1 MCRRNCSGKSGLT
14 WACADNSSCH
24 TKPLLTYMKA
34 VPDPRCGRTTKHDHA
49 EVLVCLVIGFLIG
62 RLTIR
67 RSLKWCRRH
76 LDWLGQYI
84 PLKNGVLSSAIV
96 GRILAGSDEEL
107 LALQFIAWIGEI
119 IETRGIHLVIDGKA
133 LRAAMEKV
141 KNFRAPMVMNA
152 IDAAT
157 GLVIAQLP
165 LQNKDCEI
173 KVIPE
178 LLKVLDI
185 RNSTVTVDAIGTQ
198 TEIMGQIIRQGGHFV
213 FAIKRNQPQSHEEIE
228 KYFRELTED
237 YGRMRE
243 DSSFQPRYPEMM
255 KVYEEICLKEK
266 NRDRY
271 EIRRYRACRFP
282 ALLTEKQEEWPF
294 IRTVGEA
301 EQIRIPIERDENG
314 KDITPDEET
323 FRKQG
328 SRRKP
333 KPKKGDGEDS
343 DIQITGMIS
352 DRELT
357 AEEMGRYKRAHWSV
371 ENKLHHVLDDTFR
384 EDRSPAKKSKNNL
397 ALLRKISCNLL
408 RIAMIREKRAD
419 LMTEMMDEFCDDH
432 ALIEKY
438 VFRGIKSFY

>member
-1 MCRRNCSGKSGLT
+1 
-14 WACADNSSCH
+14 
-24 TKPLLTYMKA
+24 MKA
-34 VPDPRCGRTTKHDHA
+34 VPDPRCGRTSKHDHA
-49 EVLVCLVIGFLIG
+49 EVLVCLVTGFLAG

-67 RSLKWCRRH
+67 RSLKWCRKH
-76 LDWLGQYI
+76 LEWLRQYL
-84 PLKNGVLSSAIV
+84 PLKNGVASPSTAC
-96 GRILAGSDEEL
+96 RILAGIDEEL
-107 LALQFIAWIGEI
+107 FALQFTAWIGEI
-119 IETRGIHLVIDGKA
+119 VETRGIHLIIDGKA

-152 IDAAT
+152 IDAVT
-157 GLVIAQLP
+157 GLVLAQLP
-165 LQNKDCEI
+165 LQNKECEI
-173 KVIPE
+173 TAIPE

-185 RNSTVTVDAIGTQ
+185 RESTVTIDAIGTQ

-213 FAIKRNQPQSHEEIE
+213 LTVKRNQPQSYEEIE
-228 KYFRELTED
+228 KYFRELMED
-237 YGRMRE
+237 YGRMKE
-243 DSSFQPRYPEMM
+243 DSRFQPRHPEMI

-271 EIRRYRACRFP
+271 EIRRYRVCRYP
-282 ALLTEKQEEWPF
+282 ALLTKTQEEWPF

-314 KDITPDEET
+314 NDITPDEET

-343 DIQITGMIS
+343 DIQITGTIS

-357 AEEMGRYKRAHWSV
+357 AEEMGGYKRAHWAV

-397 ALLRKISCNLL
+397 ALLRKFCYNLL
-408 RIAMIREKRAD
+408 RIAMIREKRSD

-438 VFRGIKSFY
+438 VFRGVKSFY

>member
-1 MCRRNCSGKSGLT
+1 
-14 WACADNSSCH
+14 
-24 TKPLLTYMKA
+24 MKA
-34 VPDPRCGRTTKHDHA
+34 IPDPRCGRTSKHDHA
-49 EVLVCLVIGFLIG
+49 EVLVCLVIGFLVG

-67 RSLKWCRRH
+67 RSLKWCRKH
-76 LDWLGQYI
+76 LEWLRQYL
-84 PLKNGVLSSAIV
+84 PLKNGVASPSTAC
-96 GRILAGSDEEL
+96 RILAGIDEEL
-107 LALQFIAWIGEI
+107 FALQFIAWIGEI
-119 IETRGIHLVIDGKA
+119 VNTRGIHLIIDGKA

-157 GLVIAQLP
+157 GLVLAQLP
-165 LQNKDCEI
+165 LQNKECEI
-173 KVIPE
+173 TAIPE

-185 RNSTVTVDAIGTQ
+185 RKSTVTIDAIGTQ
-198 TEIMGQIIRQGGHFV
+198 TEIMEQIIRQGGHFV
-213 FAIKRNQPQSHEEIE
+213 LTVKRNQPQSYAEIE
-228 KYFRELTED
+228 KYFRELSED
-237 YGRMRE
+237 YSQMSE
-243 DSSFQPRYPEMM
+243 NSCFYPRYPEMM
-255 KVYEEICLKEK
+255 EMYEEVCLKEK

-271 EIRRYRACRFP
+271 EIRRYRVCRYP
-282 ALLTEKQEEWPF
+282 ALLTKTQEEWPF

-314 KDITPDEET
+314 NDITPDEET

-352 DRELT
+352 DLELT
-357 AEEMGRYKRAHWSV
+357 AEKMGNYKRAHWSI
-371 ENKLHHVLDDTFR
+371 ENKVHHVLDDTFR

-397 ALLRKISCNLL
+397 ALLRKISYNLL
-408 RIAMIREKRAD
+408 RIAMIREKRSD

-438 VFRGIKSFY
+438 VFHGIKSFY